1 MKKFLFLIFLLTY
14 SFSSSAHMAHYN
26 KFNKIEM
33 EILRDGE
40 VIGYNYY
47 FFKKDSDNT
56 TVTNQLK
63 FTVKLLGAT
72 IFEVE
77 SYGEEKYY
85 KDKLISFNSKT
96 RQNKKDKYVE
106 LKLNKKENSY
116 NIKGSSYT
124 GSASVE
130 NVVGN
135 WWSHKILQ
143 TRSQISPISGSI
155 KEQVVTFIGKEKIEL
170 YGKIHEVEHFK
181 LTSRDMSIPKDK
193 RLNFDIWFDKKNSL
207 ILKVVYS
214 RMGNWEYKVKK
225 FIGTLS
231 TCIYPDVVDHYPLL
245 ETDLHYGLPHV
256 NNIAYGYAKRLM
268 GVHID
273 VSKKQG
279 LDYSYIIPSNLYG
292 VYESGDITNKH
303 FLGALLDKIK
313 TAIQTGSDF
322 ITVLGTGAPLRQFTY
337 AKDVAKIIKLIV
349 DNDVSENMN
358 VGTHENLSIKQM
370 TEMALVATDST
381 HLRIE
386 WDTSKEDGQYRK
398 DVDCSLL
405 NKNFP
410 NFKFTNFID
419 GVKETY
425 YRLS

>member
-106 LKLNKKENSY
+106 LKLNKKENNY
-116 NIKGSSYT
+116 NIRGSSYT
-124 GSASVE
+124 GSASIE

-155 KEQVVTFIGKEKIEL
+155 KEQVVTFIGNEKIKL

-193 RLNFDIWFDKKNSL
+193 RLNFDIWFDKKNAL
-207 ILKVVYS
+207 ILKVAYS
-214 RMGNWEYKVKK
+214 RMGNWEYRVKK
-225 FIGTLS
+225 F
-231 TCIYPDVVDHYPLL
+231 
-245 ETDLHYGLPHV
+245 E
-256 NNIAYGYAKRLM
+256 
-268 GVHID
+268 
-273 VSKKQG
+273 
-279 LDYSYIIPSNLYG
+279 
-292 VYESGDITNKH
+292 
-303 FLGALLDKIK
+303 
-313 TAIQTGSDF
+313 
-322 ITVLGTGAPLRQFTY
+322 
-337 AKDVAKIIKLIV
+337 
-349 DNDVSENMN
+349 
-358 VGTHENLSIKQM
+358 
-370 TEMALVATDST
+370 
-381 HLRIE
+381 
-386 WDTSKEDGQYRK
+386 
-398 DVDCSLL
+398 
-405 NKNFP
+405 
-410 NFKFTNFID
+410 
-419 GVKETY
+419 
-425 YRLS
+425 